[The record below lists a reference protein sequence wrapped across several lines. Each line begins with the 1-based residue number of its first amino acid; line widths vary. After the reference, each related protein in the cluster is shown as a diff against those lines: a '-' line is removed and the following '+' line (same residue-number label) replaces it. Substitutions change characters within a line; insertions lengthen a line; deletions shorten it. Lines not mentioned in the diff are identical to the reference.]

1 MATDLPVPIQFRLP
15 DGWHA
20 ASPDEA
26 GLPDVAFVALN
37 AATHGSG
44 FTANITVDG
53 EVRTDGA
60 SLAEIADES
69 VANLRGAAPTVTVA
83 HRAELGVGEA
93 PGLAQDIRITL
104 REGAVRELVQSQVY
118 LTVPDARDSDT
129 RAVVRAAL
137 TAALDQVDTVMPD
150 FREFLAS
157 IRLDT
162 DRI

>member
-1 MATDLPVPIQFRLP
+1 MATDLPVPIEFRLP

-26 GLPDVAFVALN
+26 GLPDVAFIALN

-69 VANLRGAAPTVTVA
+69 VASLRGTAPTVTVA
-83 HRAELGVGEA
+83 HRADLGVGDA
-93 PGLAQDIRITL
+93 PGLAQDLRITL

-118 LTVPDARDSDT
+118 LTVPDAVDT
-129 RAVVRAAL
+129 ARRAVVRASL
-137 TAALDQVDTVMPD
+137 TAALDQVDTVMAD
-150 FREFLAS
+150 FREFLSS

-162 DRI
+162 DRT

>member
-1 MATDLPVPIQFRLP
+1 MATDLPVPIEFRLP

-20 ASPDEA
+20 TSPDEA

-53 EVRTDGA
+53 EVRVDGA

-69 VANLRGAAPTVTVA
+69 VAGLRGAAPAVTVA
-83 HRAELGVGEA
+83 HRADLGVADA

-104 REGAVRELVQSQVY
+104 RDGAVRELVQSQVY
-118 LTVPDARDSDT
+118 LTVPDVTDSGK

-137 TAALDQVDTVMPD
+137 TAALDQVDIVMGD
-150 FREFLAS
+150 FREFLGS

-162 DRI
+162 GRR

>member
-1 MATDLPVPIQFRLP
+1 MSTDLPVPMKFQLP

-20 ASPDEA
+20 ASPDEL

-44 FTANITVDG
+44 FTANITIDG

-69 VANLRGAAPTVTVA
+69 VANLRDAAPTVTVA
-83 HRAELGVGEA
+83 QRTDLGGAEA
-93 PGLAQDIRITL
+93 PGLAQDLRVTL
-104 REGAVRELVQSQVY
+104 GEGEVRDLVQSQVY
-118 LTVPDARDSDT
+118 LTVPDAEDSGK
-129 RAVVRAAL
+129 RAVVRASL
-137 TAALDQVDTVMPD
+137 TVAENQLDVVLED
-150 FREFLAS
+150 FREFVSS

-162 DRI
+162 ERL